1 MFTQLGI
8 TLLCL
13 AIIVLLAL
21 YYNIFK
27 IRGELNQGREK
38 LTSELSEVRKLLEK
52 IADKT

>member
-1 MFTQLGI
+1 MNTELGLL
-8 TLLCL
+8 LLCL
-13 AIIVLLAL
+13 MIIVLLAL

-38 LTSELSEVRKLLEK
+38 LISELSEVRKLLEK